1 MSSTVVLIQSSDL
14 QWVEKTWKEISIE
27 LKKLKKK
34 IDKKLDE
41 NMICYLAVKQM
52 KAVLRSGRRE

>member
-14 QWVEKTWKEISIE
+14 QWVEKIWKEISIE
-27 LKKLKKK
+27 LEKLKKK
-34 IDKKLDE
+34 TDKKLDA

-52 KAVLRSGRRE
+52 KAVLRSGGRE